1 MDFLQQTYG
10 RFRVFKA
17 LANLKRIGKLSSNRA
32 QDPIRSIVRQI
43 SQEVYSSYC
52 CSEYGLSDG
61 DRASL
66 VYCFINRLPKR
77 YRILFNHVYEI
88 VEKTKSF

>member
-17 LANLKRIGKLSSNRA
+17 LANLKRIGKLSNSRV
-32 QDPIRSIVRQI
+32 QGPIRSIIRQI
-43 SQEVYSSYC
+43 SQEVYNSYC

-61 DRASL
+61 DRESL

-77 YRILFNHVYEI
+77 YRILFKHVYEI
-88 VEKTKSF
+88 AEKTKSF